1 MQSISSKTD
10 KNVNYLKRN
19 STSLHP
25 VGNSK
30 RMKPRPANSTAI
42 SEVCYL
48 YTFNYF
54 NLCVYT
60 I

>member
-30 RMKPRPANSTAI
+30 RMKHRPANST
-42 SEVCYL
+42 SVLEVSYL
-48 YTFNYF
+48 YTFNYL
-54 NLCVYT
+54 NLCVYKN
-60 I
+60 